1 MWGRNA
7 REKVANGGHMCACCW
22 NRQEMQNVG
31 SGESFSSRMI
41 IKRNTSCVIAAKGK
55 LMHGLIRAFTV
66 HENRSIV
73 SSLLH
78 ISRENFSR
86 DGALVTRE
94 FYLQSRRG
102 YDHNCWQTPSLTRR
116 CYILSRY
123 TYNRYLENSLHNT
136 SLEFQLVAYVHQA
149 STLNSYIRCVYM
161 LLIFL

>member
-1 MWGRNA
+1 VRKKCTRKSRKWWTYVCMLLKSAGNAKCWLRRKFFVAYDNKKKRVVRNCGKRQVNA
-7 REKVANGGHMCACCW
+7 RLDSCIYGPRESQHCFFVVA
-22 NRQEMQNVG
+22 
-31 SGESFSSRMI
+31 
-41 IKRNTSCVIAAKGK
+41 
-55 LMHGLIRAFTV
+55 
-66 HENRSIV
+66 
-73 SSLLH
+73 H

-136 SLEFQLVAYVHQA
+136 SLELVAYVHQA